1 MKLGVFKNGVP
12 AFWYKLPDDVFETPD
27 KNPAQACYCNPKERA
42 CLPKGLSDITP
53 CYYSK

>member
-27 KNPAQACYCNPKERA
+27 KNPAQACYCNPKERK